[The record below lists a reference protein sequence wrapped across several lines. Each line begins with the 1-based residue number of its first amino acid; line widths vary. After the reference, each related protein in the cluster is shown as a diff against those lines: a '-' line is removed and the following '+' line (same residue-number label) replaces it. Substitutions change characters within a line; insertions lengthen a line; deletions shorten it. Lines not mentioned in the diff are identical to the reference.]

1 MQNRIIF
8 LIAIQLISL
17 LGTHVSDFALSLY
30 LYEKNGS
37 LYFYAY
43 FSLFI
48 ILPEILLSPI
58 IGHYV
63 DKFDKKRMMLIGHAG
78 AGLASIFILFLLQ
91 NGYENLYGYLVL
103 TIISS
108 LFNSLVFASFNVL
121 LGSEV
126 NEEDMN
132 KMASL
137 IQLGFGIVMIIAPA
151 IAAYLLDN
159 QGIEAIFYIDII
171 TFCLALL
178 VISSMD
184 FLKNTIYK
192 ENEKIFLFRR
202 DKTKLSLSQER

>member
-1 MQNRIIF
+1 MK
-8 LIAIQLISL
+8 
-17 LGTHVSDFALSLY
+17 
-30 LYEKNGS
+30 KNGS

-108 LFNSLVFASFNVL
+108 LFNSLVFTSFNVL